1 MDERVD
7 AVLFDVDNTLCEYRR
22 TGAEILDVAFDRV
35 GVDHFFTGAEYNAR
49 YSEFTDQSDSI
60 EDLRERCFAAFAR
73 ERGYDP
79 EIGRDIA
86 RAFADERDHENVR
99 FLDGARET
107 LETLHGEVPLAA
119 VTNGAPEMQS
129 AKLRGLGITDYFE
142 TVVYA
147 GYDTPA
153 KPAPDPFHTALETL
167 EVTPDRAVHVG
178 DSLGSDIA
186 GAHAAG
192 VGSAWL
198 PGTDAPDTPDP
209 TPDYV
214 LDSVADVTRPW
225 RE

>member
-1 MDERVD
+1 MNERVD
-7 AVLFDVDNTLCEYRR
+7 AVLFDVDNTICEYRR
-22 TGAEILDVAFDRV
+22 TGSEILDVAFEEV

-49 YSEFTDQSDSI
+49 YGEFTDESDSV

-79 EIGRDIA
+79 DVGREIA
-86 RAFADERDHENVR
+86 RAFAAERDHENVR
-99 FLDGARET
+99 FLDGAQET
-107 LETLHGEVPLAA
+107 LETLRGEVPLAA
-119 VTNGAPEMQS
+119 VTNGAPEMQA

-142 TVVYA
+142 TIVYA
-147 GYDTPA
+147 GYDAPA
-153 KPAPDPFHTALETL
+153 KPAPDPFHRALEPL
-167 EVTPDRAVHVG
+167 GVSPERAVHVG

-186 GAHAAG
+186 GAQAAG

-198 PGTDAPDTPDP
+198 PGDDAPATPDP

-214 LDSVADVTRPW
+214 LESLTEMTRPW

>member
-1 MDERVD
+1 MNERVD

-35 GVDHFFTGAEYNAR
+35 GVDHFFTGAEYNER
-49 YSEFTDQSDSI
+49 YSEFTDESDSV

-79 EIGRDIA
+79 EVGRDVA
-86 RAFADERDHENVR
+86 RAFADERDHGNVR
-99 FLDGARET
+99 FVEGARET
-107 LETLHGEVPLAA
+107 LETLRGEIPLAA

-129 AKLRGLGITDYFE
+129 AKLAGLGVTDYFQA
-142 TVVYA
+142 VVYA

-153 KPAPDPFHTALETL
+153 KPSPEPFHTALGALGVNPE
-167 EVTPDRAVHVG
+167 RAVHVG
-178 DSLGSDIA
+178 DSLGSDVA

-198 PGTDAPDTPDP
+198 PGDDAPETPDP
-209 TPDYV
+209 QPDYV
-214 LDSVADVTRPW
+214 LESLSDLARPW
-225 RE
+225 R